1 MALMID
7 AKIWFDITSNEPAG
21 VRGLMID
28 ILAAGDLLN
37 GSDIITEAMIQQKVS
52 DQRSVEL
59 YWERA
64 IEALETNGL
73 IKIERGLIDS
83 EIVFPDSPV
92 GELREWLEWW
102 NRLHDEGIVPA
113 SYRTNKVSTGIRNAW
128 RRVQRSSELME
139 LLARRDEI
147 ETQIRNSE
155 FCRERWFCLE
165 KLFGGKNKTGC
176 FILAE
181 LLRGAYD
188 TTKANGKRIASEKV
202 FG

>member
-7 AKIWFDITSNEPAG
+7 AKIWFDITSSEPAG

-28 ILAAGDLLN
+28 ILAAGDLMN
-37 GSDIITEAMIQQKVS
+37 GSGIITESMIQQRIS
-52 DQRSVEL
+52 DQRSIEL

-64 IEALETNGL
+64 IESLEKNGL
-73 IKIERGLIDS
+73 IQIQRGLIDA
-83 EIVFPDSPV
+83 EVCFPESPV

-102 NRLHDEGIVPA
+102 NRLHDEGVVHS
-113 SYRTNKVSTGIRNAW
+113 SYRTNKVSSGIRNAW

-147 ETQIRNSE
+147 ESAIRDSD
-155 FCRERWFCLE
+155 FCREKWFCLE

-181 LLRGAYD
+181 LLRGAYESCKAD
-188 TTKANGKRIASEKV
+188 TKRINASEV

>member
-21 VRGLMID
+21 ARGLMID

-37 GSDIITEAMIQQKVS
+37 GSDIITESMIQEKIV
-52 DQRSVEL
+52 DQRSIEMF
-59 YWERA
+59 WERA
-64 IEALETNGL
+64 IEALEKNGL
-73 IKIERGLIDS
+73 IKIERGLIDA
-83 EIVFPDSPV
+83 EIVFPESPV

-113 SYRTNKVSTGIRNAW
+113 SYRTGKVSTGVRNAW

-147 ETQIRNSE
+147 ETHIRNSD

-176 FILAE
+176 YILAE
-181 LLRGAYD
+181 LLRGAYESQP
-188 TTKANGKRIASEKV
+188 NGKRISAEAV